1 MLAHD
6 AYDLVF
12 TLLNHEGG
20 AEAAGRAAAASA
32 VAGHPQVTDALAL
45 PEERFS
51 RCRPPNEYRALF
63 QDRTYV
69 DVIRGASS
77 PTRGEQTRSKAMY
90 ISRSPGTGLSWTHR
104 GD

>member
-12 TLLNHEGG
+12 TLLNHEGD
-20 AEAAGRAAAASA
+20 AEAAGRAAAASS

-51 RCRPPNEYRALF
+51 RCRPPNEYRPLF

-69 DVIRGASS
+69 DVISRRFI
-77 PTRGEQTRSKAMY
+77 PDTRRQTRSKAMY

>member
-51 RCRPPNEYRALF
+51 RCLPPNEYRPLF

-69 DVIRGASS
+69 DVISRRFV
-77 PTRGEQTRSKAMY
+77 PDTRRANSIEGHVHLTE
-90 ISRSPGTGLSWTHR
+90 SRNGPILDPSR
-104 GD
+104 